1 MTFSECS
8 LRADLAMIVENMARH
23 QLARIDATPSL
34 CGTWLPVEA
43 AFRAPAEGSI
53 WLKLGNAAGLISYW
67 DGVVL
72 EGGAVRLHAH
82 GVASARGQS
91 NDKIFR

>member
-1 MTFSECS
+1 MTAGGAEE
-8 LRADLAMIVENMARH
+8 MI
-23 QLARIDATPSL
+23 
-34 CGTWLPVEA
+34 G
-43 AFRAPAEGSI
+43 
-53 WLKLGNAAGLISYW
+53 YW
-67 DGVVL
+67 DAVAL